1 MSTELPFRSRREFLA
16 STAFGVGA
24 IALAHLL
31 RQDGA
36 LADIAKK
43 PGENL
48 PLDLQSPGAALRSQG
63 EGDDLAVHA
72 RRSVAR
78 RLA

>member
-1 MSTELPFRSRREFLA
+1 MSTNLPFRNRREFLA
-16 STAFGVGA
+16 STASGVGA

-48 PLDLQSPGAALRSQG
+48 PLNLQARAPTLLPGP
-63 EGDDLAVHA
+63 
-72 RRSVAR
+72 RR
-78 RLA
+78 